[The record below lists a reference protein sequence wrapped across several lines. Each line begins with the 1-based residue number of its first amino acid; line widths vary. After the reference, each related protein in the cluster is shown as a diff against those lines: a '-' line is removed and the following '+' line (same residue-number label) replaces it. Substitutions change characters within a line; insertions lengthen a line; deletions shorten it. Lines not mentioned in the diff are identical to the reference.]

1 MGPIIVCMEGITLL
15 DALRQLETAKLA
27 ANRRGAYVKHLSF
40 CVKTFTQ
47 FVGNVPISTIGT
59 EHVESWL
66 LSNGKNPSSRQT
78 YIARLSTL
86 FEFSKRRRWISE
98 NPCFFLERVTI
109 DQNAPS
115 VLSSLESDSLWR
127 GCLRLRPSGSAW
139 LALALYAG
147 LRPEEAM
154 MMQWEQID
162 FEGKRIFI
170 RAETSKVRYHR
181 IVEPPDR
188 AFRALLEARA
198 AGGQLPISN
207 ATKKRLQR
215 KLRGIM
221 GWKVWPKDILRHTCA
236 SHWLAVVP
244 DAQKI
249 ALQLGNS
256 PAILLRHYRSIVT
269 KEDAERFWRG

>member
-1 MGPIIVCMEGITLL
+1 MEGITLL

-40 CVKTFTQ
+40 CVKTFSR
-47 FVGNVPISTIGT
+47 FVGNVPLSSIGT

-66 LSNGKNPSSRQT
+66 LSKGKNPSSRQT

-98 NPCFFLERVTI
+98 NPCFYLERVTI

-115 VLSSLESDSLWR
+115 VLSSTEASLLWR
-127 GCLRLRPSGSAW
+127 ECIQLKPSGSAW

-154 MMQWEQID
+154 ALRWEQID

-181 IVEPPDR
+181 IVEPPEK
-188 AFRALLEARA
+188 AFRLLQIAKESR
-198 AGGQLPISN
+198 GQLPISN
-207 ATKKRLQR
+207 TTKKRLQR
-215 KLRGIM
+215 KLRAIM
-221 GWKVWPKDILRHTCA
+221 GWNSWPKDILRHTCA

-269 KEDAERFWRG
+269 REDAEKFWA